1 MRTNITDPG
10 AGNLKYEIRKIVE
23 VAEKIKSF
31 GTPIIWENIG
41 DPIAKGETVAPWIKE
56 YVEQVVRDDAT
67 YAYSPT

>member
-31 GTPIIWENIG
+31 GVPIIWENIG
-41 DPIAKGETVAPWIKE
+41 DPIAKNGMFGILSVTEFKYLKANFVNEI
-56 YVEQVVRDDAT
+56 
-67 YAYSPT
+67 SF